1 MEKDN
6 FAIRN
11 KTVNEGITDAL
22 KILKKSY
29 EGEKET
35 EYDASVIT
43 AETNGKHRL
52 LDKKVVKDLVEKLKS
67 SDDNKKMDIDK

>member
-1 MEKDN
+1 M
-6 FAIRN
+6 
-11 KTVNEGITDAL
+11 
-22 KILKKSY
+22 KKSY

-35 EYDASVIT
+35 EYDASVIS

-52 LDKKVVKDLVEKLKS
+52 LDKKVMKDLVEKLKS

>member
-1 MEKDN
+1 M
-6 FAIRN
+6 
-11 KTVNEGITDAL
+11 NEGIEEAL

-35 EYDASVIT
+35 EYDASVIS

-52 LDKKVVKDLVEKLKS
+52 LDKKVMKDLADKVKGGE
-67 SDDNKKMDIDK
+67 KKMDIDK